1 MGDQVRAVH
10 ALVVCAAVAVG
21 GFPGAAMAQSDAP
34 AARQEVGH
42 DAGAAGRDRW
52 GDGRVAQDPRKVP
65 ARGEPYNW
73 RQMGFGAV
81 IMLVMLAFVV
91 WLVRRT
97 RAAPSGTNRRQSRKP

>member
-1 MGDQVRAVH
+1 VGDQVRAVR
-10 ALVVCAAVAVG
+10 ALVMCAAVALG
-21 GFPGAAMAQSDAP
+21 GVPGAAMAQNDGPTAQ
-34 AARQEVGH
+34 QEVSS

-81 IMLVMLAFVV
+81 IMLAMLAFVV
-91 WLVRRT
+91 WLIRRT
-97 RAAPSGTNRRQSRKP
+97 KGTPRQTRKS

>member
-1 MGDQVRAVH
+1 VRAVR
-10 ALVVCAAVAVG
+10 ALVVCAAVALG
-21 GFPGAAMAQSDAP
+21 GVPGAAMAQKDAP
-34 AARQEVGH
+34 AQQEASA
-42 DAGAAGRDRW
+42 DAGAAGRDSW

-65 ARGEPYNW
+65 ARGAPYNW

-97 RAAPSGTNRRQSRKP
+97 KGTPSGTKRRTKTRKS

>member
-1 MGDQVRAVH
+1 MRAVR
-10 ALVVCAAVAVG
+10 ALVVCAAVALG
-21 GFPGAAMAQSDAP
+21 GVPGAAMAQKDAP
-34 AARQEVGH
+34 AQQEVSA

-65 ARGEPYNW
+65 ARGAPYNW

-97 RAAPSGTNRRQSRKP
+97 KTRKS

>member
-1 MGDQVRAVH
+1 VR
-10 ALVVCAAVAVG
+10 ALVVCAAVGVG
-21 GFPGAAMAQSDAP
+21 AIPGAALAQDDAP
-34 AARQEVGH
+34 AAQQEIGS
-42 DAGAAGRDRW
+42 DAGAAAGRDQW

-91 WLVRRT
+91 WLIRRT
-97 RAAPSGTNRRQSRKP
+97 KRRQSR